1 MNPSAPAPVVRISL
15 PSHSPYLPI
24 LKSARVFAQASLL
37 AVGLLVSVTSATA
50 QVTPFPTTVVKQP
63 SLPISVTVTM
73 TAGGTSTT
81 PGVLTEG
88 ISGLDYAAAGGTCTA
103 NQNYNV
109 GDTCTVNVIFTPLY
123 PGRRDGAVAI
133 TTSNGALLGSAL
145 MTGTGVGSLAV
156 LVPGEINTVVGNN
169 AWLYAGDGVLATN
182 ASIYLPMGVV
192 TDAAG
197 NIFLSD
203 SSNNRIRRVDATTGL
218 ISTIAGDG
226 NPGFAGDNGPA
237 KQAEISSPA
246 GLILDGAGNIY
257 FADTGNDVIR
267 RIDAFS
273 GFITTVAGM
282 GNAQG
287 YSGNNGVAT
296 SAKLSSPEGVAFD
309 TAQNMYITDTGN
321 NVIREVNALTSII
334 TTIAGTAT
342 AGYNGDGVA
351 TTKNL
356 NAPWGLSV
364 GPDGTIY
371 FADLTN
377 NMVRMVSTAGILTT
391 ISGTGQLGFSG
402 DGSTAS
408 AAILNAPASI
418 ILDPAGDAY
427 IADSGNN
434 RIREI
439 TPSNGSLPNGTIQTV
454 AGTGDEQFSGDLG
467 PANAANLYGPYGLF
481 FDQSGNLFI
490 TDMFHNR
497 IREVSATTISLLYPT
512 MRVGKVSNPPMVEG
526 VLNDGNAVLN
536 ITTPT
541 FNNSELDAATTTC
554 NAGTTLAQGLQCNLG
569 IDFAPTTVGDPVDGT
584 LKFNSDAGNAPT
596 LIKLSGDVL
605 SVNPTSVSVSSSLD
619 PSLVGQAVTFT
630 ATISAGGATTTGTV
644 TILNGNVAICTAT
657 VNANNIAA
665 CTAPGTSL
673 QLGVNSIT
681 ASYGGDPNDASAV
694 SGVLSQLVQQ
704 ASTITLT
711 AAPNP
716 ATVTAT
722 VTLTATIT
730 ANSGT
735 PAGSITFYSDGTA
748 IGSANLVSGVATYST
763 TTLSA
768 ATHSLTAKY
777 VSTPNDVDASATSNA
792 VSEVVQKDT
801 TQTMLG
807 TSSATVAVG
816 TTVTF
821 TATVTSSAVGSN
833 NGPAPTQTVQ
843 FNDVTN
849 PNTPVLLGTGTI
861 ASGVAT
867 LSIASLAPGS
877 HTIGATYVGD
887 NNDATSTSQPLV
899 ETIQQIGTA
908 TILTGSPNPANAG
921 ASVLLT
927 ANVAMVAG
935 AVADGVITGS
945 VTFSYGSTVLGTAVL
960 GANGTASVSV
970 STLPVGTDGI
980 VAVYS
985 GNTNY
990 ATSTSNTLSEQIDQT
1005 TTNTVLNSSNLNA
1018 YEGKSVTFT
1027 AVVTSSTG
1035 TPTGAVNFLDNGK
1048 NVGSGTL
1055 SAGGVATL
1063 MLSNLP
1069 TGTQSMVAV
1078 YVGNNSYDTS
1088 TSAPIS
1094 EVISLG
1100 TPTVTLAGPASPVN
1114 AGVPVTLTGTIS
1126 SNGVTPTDSLT
1137 LLDGT
1142 TAIATQNAPA
1152 SGSFSFPASTLSIG
1166 THTLTVSYAGDAN
1179 NSSATSNVFV
1189 ITVQQAS
1196 TSTTLT
1202 SSINPQIV
1210 GQPVTFTAG
1219 TSSAGPNLMG
1229 SITFMDNGASIGS
1242 VNLNAAGAAVFTT
1255 SSLPVG
1261 TNTVTAVYSGDAN
1274 HVASTS
1280 TPVSEQIVQ
1289 IAGVSLTSSVNPSV
1303 AGQDVVFTMKVSGN
1317 NGVVP
1322 TGTVTF
1328 TDGSTAL
1335 GTATLD
1341 GTGAGSFQ
1349 SAVLAVG
1356 THNIKASYGGDKN
1369 YAAASATLVQTVQ
1382 NASTQISVAA
1392 SANPAIYGTPLSLTA
1407 TIMSNGISATGSVTF
1422 TDGSASIGSAV
1433 LNANGVA
1440 TLTIS
1445 TLAPGPHSIIAN
1457 YAGDGKAAAS
1467 VSSPLA
1473 LVVKETTNVA
1483 LASNANPALTLA
1495 PIVLTAAVSNSGIGQ
1510 PTGTVT
1516 FNDGS
1521 TLLGTATVNSSGVA
1535 TLNIPSLAA
1544 GTHTITASYA
1554 GDGDNFSSASA
1565 SLAQIVQLRPT
1576 TTALTATETNA
1587 NNPLQV
1593 TLISVER
1600 WNGPVV
1606 PTGTVT
1612 FMNGGQI
1619 IGTSV
1624 VDNTGVATIT
1634 IVLQAPTENITAT
1647 YAGDTVYAGSTSP
1660 SVAVSG
1666 GQATQFTMAL
1676 NPPALTL
1683 SSTQHGVTTLTL
1695 SSVQNFA
1702 DTLALG
1708 CDGLPYAA
1716 SCTFSTTQAKLTA
1729 GGLTTVT
1736 LTVDTGN
1743 PLGSGGEDA
1752 SLAQKHSSGMMLAF
1766 LPIGLLAGYGLFRT
1780 RRRSLLGLLL
1790 VVCAVAA
1797 TLGVTGCGGLQVN
1810 GTPPGTYTI
1819 KVTAVGQGTG
1829 VSQTENLT
1837 LTVTQ

>member
-1 MNPSAPAPVVRISL
+1 MNPSAPAPVERISL
-15 PSHSPYLPI
+15 PSHSPHLPT
-24 LKSARVFAQASLL
+24 LKSVRVFAQAALF
-37 AVGLLVSVTSATA
+37 AVGLLISVTSATA

-63 SLPISVTVTM
+63 SLPIPVTVTM
-73 TAGGTSTT
+73 TAGGTATT

-88 ISGLDYAAAGGTCTA
+88 ISGLDYAAAGGTCATG
-103 NQNYNV
+103 QNYNV

-133 TTSNGALLGSAL
+133 TTSAGALLGSAL
-145 MTGTGVGSLAV
+145 ITGTGTGSLAV
-156 LVPGEINTVVGNN
+156 LVPGDINTVVGNN
-169 AWLYAGDGVLATN
+169 AWLYAGDGVLATD

-203 SSNNRIRRVDATTGL
+203 SSNNRIRRVDAKTL
-218 ISTIAGDG
+218 MISTIAGDG

-237 KQAEISSPA
+237 TQAEISSPA

-273 GFITTVAGM
+273 GFITTVAGI

-309 TAQNMYITDTGN
+309 AAQNMYITDTGN
-321 NVIREVNALTSII
+321 NVIRKVNALTGII
-334 TTIAGTAT
+334 TTIAGTT
-342 AGYNGDGVA
+342 TPGYNGDGVA

-356 NAPWGLSV
+356 NAPWGLSI

-377 NMVRMVSTAGILTT
+377 NMVRMVSTGGILTT
-391 ISGTGQLGFSG
+391 ISGTGQLGFAG

-408 AAILNAPASI
+408 AAVLNAPASI

-454 AGTGDEQFSGDLG
+454 AGTGDEQFSGDDG

-497 IREVSATTISLLYPT
+497 IREVSATTISLKYPE
-512 MRVGKVSNPPMVEG
+512 MRVGKVSDPMVVG
-526 VLNDGNAVLN
+526 VLNDGNAILN
-536 ITTPT
+536 ITAPT
-541 FNNSELDAATTTC
+541 FNNSALDAATTTC
-554 NAGTTLAQGLQCNLG
+554 NAGTTLGQGLQCNLG
-569 IDFAPTTVGDPVDGT
+569 IEFAPTTVGDPVDGT
-584 LKFNSDAGNAPT
+584 LTFNSDAGNAPT
-596 LIKLSGDVL
+596 VAKLSGQVL
-605 SVNPTSVSVSSSLD
+605 SVNPTSVSVSSSLN
-619 PSLVGQAVTFT
+619 PSMVGQAVVFT

-644 TILNGNVAICTAT
+644 TILNGNATVCTAT
-657 VNANNIAA
+657 VNANNIAV
-665 CTAPGTSL
+665 CTAPGSSL
-673 QLGVNSIT
+673 QLGVNNIT
-681 ASYGGDPNDASAV
+681 ASYGGDPNDAAAV

-716 ATVTAT
+716 ATVTAS

-730 ANSGT
+730 AGSGT

-748 IGSANLVSGVATYST
+748 IGSANIISGVATFST
-763 TTLSA
+763 ATLTA

-777 VSTPNDVDASATSNA
+777 LSTPTDVDAAATSNA

-807 TSSATVAVG
+807 TSNATVTVG
-816 TTVTF
+816 TMVTF

-833 NGPAPTQTVQ
+833 AGPAPTQTVQ

-861 ASGVAT
+861 TNGVAT

-877 HTIGATYVGD
+877 HTISATYVGD
-887 NNDATSTSQPLV
+887 GNDATSTSQPLV
-899 ETIQQIGTA
+899 ETVQQIGT
-908 TILTGSPNPANAG
+908 TTTLTGSPNPANAG

-935 AVADGVITGS
+935 AVADGTITGS

-960 GANGTASVSV
+960 GSNGTASVSV
-970 STLPVGTDGI
+970 NTLPVGTDGI

-990 ATSTSNTLSEQIDQT
+990 ATSTSNTLSEQVNQT
-1005 TTNTVLNSSNLNA
+1005 ATNTVLNSSNLNA
-1018 YEGKSVTFT
+1018 YEGKPVTFT

-1069 TGTQSMVAV
+1069 AGTQSMVAV

-1114 AGVPVTLTGTIS
+1114 AGVPVTLTGTIT
-1126 SNGVTPTDSLT
+1126 SNGVTPTGPLT

-1179 NSSATSNVFV
+1179 NSTATSNVFV

-1210 GQPVTFTAG
+1210 GQSVTFTAG

-1229 SITFMDNGASIGS
+1229 SITFMDNGTSLGT
-1242 VNLNAAGAAVFTT
+1242 VNLNAAGSAVFTT

-1261 TNTVTAVYSGDAN
+1261 TNTVTAVYSGDTN

-1280 TPVSEQIVQ
+1280 TPVSEQMVQ
-1289 IAGVSLTSSVNPSV
+1289 VAGVSLTSSVNPSV
-1303 AGQDVVFTMKVSGN
+1303 AGQDVVFTMKVSGT

-1349 SAVLAVG
+1349 SATLAVG

-1382 NASTQISVAA
+1382 SASTQISLAA

-1407 TIMSNGISATGSVTF
+1407 TITSNGISATGSVTF

-1445 TLAPGPHSIIAN
+1445 TLAPGQHSIVAN
-1457 YAGDGKAAAS
+1457 YAGDGKASAS

-1483 LASNANPALTLA
+1483 LASNSNPALTLA
-1495 PIVLTAAVSNSGIGQ
+1495 PIALTATVTNSGIGQ

-1516 FNDGS
+1516 FDDGS
-1521 TLLGTATVNSSGVA
+1521 TLLGTANVNSSGVA
-1535 TLNIPSLAA
+1535 TLNVPSLAA

-1576 TTALTATETNA
+1576 TTALTATQTNA

-1612 FMNGGQI
+1612 FMNGSTI

-1647 YAGDTVYAGSTSP
+1647 YAGDTVYAGSVSP

-1676 NPPALTL
+1676 NPPILTL

-1702 DTLALG
+1702 DTLSLG

-1736 LTVDTGN
+1736 LTIDTGN

-1752 SLAQKHSSGMMLAF
+1752 SLGQKHSSGMMLAF

-1829 VSQTENLT
+1829 VSQTENMT